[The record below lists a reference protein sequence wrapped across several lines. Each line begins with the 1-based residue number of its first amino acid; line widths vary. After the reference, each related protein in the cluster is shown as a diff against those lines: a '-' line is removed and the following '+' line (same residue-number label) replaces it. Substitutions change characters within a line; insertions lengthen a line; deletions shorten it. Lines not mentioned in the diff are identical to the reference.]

1 MKLKL
6 TNLIFTL
13 GQPQPASQ
21 MALILPL
28 HQCTRQTLSPFCMPQ
43 WGLLVSGSAKEVY
56 FINILKVNIWKA
68 KEIYF
73 ISVLKVNNFYLNITM
88 FCEVLKTKHV
98 LENTNNVVRGSVFW
112 LKRVKSFP
120 NIYLLFSFLDWR
132 SEGKYY
138 YFAV

>member
-6 TNLIFTL
+6 TNLVFTL
-13 GQPQPASQ
+13 GQPNQPARWT
-21 MALILPL
+21 LTLPL

-43 WGLLVSGSAKEVY
+43 WGLPVSGSAKEIY
-56 FINILKVNIWKA
+56 FISALKVNIWKA

-88 FCEVLKTKHV
+88 LCEVLKTKHV
-98 LENTNNVVRGSVFW
+98 LENMNNVVRGSMFW

-120 NIYLLFSFLDWR
+120 NIYLLFSFLDWG